1 MARRTDT
8 VSVAERSRIMSA
20 VRSGGNK
27 ATEMV
32 LVKLMRER
40 GITGWRRRVRLN
52 GKPDF
57 VFARQRVAVFVDG
70 CFWHGCPKHCRMPKG
85 NRNYWLQKIAGNVA
99 RDKLVTR
106 TLRCAGWRVLRV
118 WEHEL
123 ARKNAAQL
131 LARLRRTLTPLQGAR
146 AFRECFPR

>member
-27 ATEMV
+27 ATELV
-32 LVKLMRER
+32 LMTLMRKH
-40 GITGWRRRVRLN
+40 GITGWRRRVRLS

-57 VFARQRVAVFVDG
+57 VFTRQRVAVFVDG

-85 NRNYWLQKIAGNVA
+85 NQGYWKPKIAGNQA
-99 RDKLVTR
+99 RDALVTR
-106 TLRCAGWRVLRV
+106 TLRRARWRVLRV

-123 ARKNAAQL
+123 SRANQAKL
-131 LARLRRTLTPLQGAR
+131 FRRFQRVLVRIGN
-146 AFRECFPR
+146 